1 MMGHGMPTSSGIK
14 CLHIDQGKSGENQ
27 MGVKTSLKWLAK
39 IFAGLAA
46 LLAIFILIVFLAPT
60 PSQTTSIDFT
70 RHLSQHQQGTNETAA
85 FFGVPGDARVIIT
98 RSDPA
103 ISATITL
110 NGTQILGPDSAN
122 NLQIEVPVALA
133 KDNSLTVALDEAT
146 PGTLTVRVKQLAELT
161 MHVMSRIHYNTNVS
175 NFTEARAFYGSLGF
189 STASEFPDTNT
200 LAMAH
205 AIGIET
211 PTAYDGAQGDT
222 AGGYLLHGEIVS
234 IAGFGDG
241 VIDLI
246 EFTIPRTEEAPYA
259 QINHLGMAKGTMLTT
274 NIAADYDYMNGIGVN
289 FIAPPTA
296 FADGTKFAIFT
307 DLDGTFYE
315 LMEIDGE
322 DAPTDTTHITRLGSL
337 NINVSDF
344 ERSAAWYQ
352 MMGYDIDRKL
362 PATDSLEV
370 SQAMGFDAP
379 IARDAAI
386 LTHHTDDSTVE
397 LVQWLKPYNDEA
409 PYPIPVNHFGIHRTA
424 FATADIE
431 ADVAALRAQGV
442 EFVSPITPCCSGDD
456 ASSSII
462 AFYDPDG
469 TIVELAGGPI
479 MSKIYTVM
487 QWFSD

>member
-1 MMGHGMPTSSGIK
+1 MQT
-14 CLHIDQGKSGENQ
+14 
-27 MGVKTSLKWLAK
+27 VFKWVGK
-39 IFAGLAA
+39 IFAGLAV
-46 LLAIFILIVFLAPT
+46 LLAIFIVAVFVAPT

-70 RHLSQHQQGTNETAA
+70 RHLSDHTQGSTETVD
-85 FFGVPGDARVIIT
+85 FFGVSGDARIIIT
-98 RSDPA
+98 RTDPA
-103 ISATITL
+103 TSATITL
-110 NGTQILGPDSAN
+110 NGTQVSQPDSAL
-122 NLQIEVPVALA
+122 LQFEVPVALVE
-133 KDNSLTVALDEAT
+133 NNTLTVAVDEAV
-146 PGTLTVRVKQLAELT
+146 PGALTVRVKQVGEIN

-189 STASEFPDTNT
+189 ETMSEFPDTNT
-200 LAMAH
+200 HAMAH

-211 PTAYDGAQGDT
+211 PTAYDGSQGDM
-222 AGGYLLHGEIVS
+222 AGGYLLHGEIVG
-234 IAGFGDG
+234 IGGFGDG

-259 QINHLGMAKGTMLTT
+259 KINHLGMAKGAMLTT
-274 NIAADYDYMNGIGVN
+274 NIDADYDHMSAKGVN

-315 LMEIDGE
+315 LLEIDGE
-322 DAPTDTTHITRLGSL
+322 DAPTETTHITKLGSL

-344 ERSAAWYQ
+344 ERSHAWYQ
-352 MMGYDIDRKL
+352 MMGYEIDRKL

-370 SQAMGFDAP
+370 SKAMGFDAP
-379 IARDAAI
+379 IQRDAAI
-386 LTHHTDDSTVE
+386 LTHHTDDSTIE
-397 LVQWLKPYNDEA
+397 LVQWLSPYDGEA
-409 PYPIPVNHFGIHRTA
+409 PYPIPVNHYGIHRTA

-469 TIVELAGGPI
+469 TIVELAGGPV